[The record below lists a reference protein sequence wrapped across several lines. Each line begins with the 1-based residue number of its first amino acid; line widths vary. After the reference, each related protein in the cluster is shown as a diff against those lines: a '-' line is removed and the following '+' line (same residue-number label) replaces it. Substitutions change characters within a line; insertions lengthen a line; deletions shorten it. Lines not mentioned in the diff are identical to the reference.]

1 MTKVKWLKAQRG
13 GFSSVEIAVLS
24 SWFVIVVIL
33 GYFISS
39 AISLRKEERD
49 VREHQ
54 PVEPTKVTNTS
65 QLEAVTVHFL
75 RSVPGGLSKGVTM
88 PPHFKKFWTGKPMA
102 AITKFPHTFKDTGKL
117 KTIWMHLRL
126 HLEDKMYT
134 ELTINN
140 ENHMAKSAGMDGSP
154 E

>member
-1 MTKVKWLKAQRG
+1 MTKLVCDCCHTGLFYQQCHLITQRRTG
-13 GFSSVEIAVLS
+13 RQGT
-24 SWFVIVVIL
+24 
-33 GYFISS
+33 S
-39 AISLRKEERD
+39 A
-49 VREHQ
+49 
-54 PVEPTKVTNTS
+54 TKVTNTS